1 MAFQKSAQWLAARL
15 LLIHNSP
22 PLANG
27 PREIIMF
34 EELPILPPDSILGLA
49 AECRADPNPDK
60 VDLTI
65 GIYMDESGNCPVFN
79 AVRLAQHQLI
89 DEEQTKSYIPPQ
101 GDSSFISGLVELVV
115 GADVLAARA
124 GCVGAVQAP
133 GGCGAVRLGAEV
145 LKASG
150 TKGKVWVSDPT
161 WPVHVPLITSTGLE
175 LAQYR
180 YYDPATHGVDF
191 VAMTED
197 LATAG
202 SGDIVLLH
210 GCCHNPS
217 GADLTPEQ
225 WREIADM
232 AANQGFTP
240 MVDLAYQGFGEGL
253 DADVY
258 GLRYL
263 IEHVPEVVIAASLSK
278 NMGLYRERTGLAIFV
293 GPDTRTAE
301 ATVSQAKAAAR
312 RIYSMPPAHG
322 ALLAGRVLG
331 DPILRTDWETEL
343 TEMCARINGL
353 RSEFQR
359 RLEDATGRDFGFIAK
374 ENGMF
379 SFLGLS
385 EEQAQR
391 VRSERGLY
399 MLNSSRINIA
409 SLNAANMDRVVAAV
423 SSVL

>member
-1 MAFQKSAQWLAARL
+1 
-15 LLIHNSP
+15 
-22 PLANG
+22 
-27 PREIIMF
+27 MF
-34 EELPILPPDSILGLA
+34 EELPLLPPDSILGLA

-79 AVRLAQHQLI
+79 AVRLAQRQLV

-101 GDSSFISGLVELVV
+101 GDPQFIEGLVELVV
-115 GADVLAARA
+115 GSDALGVRS
-124 GCVGAVQAP
+124 GNVGAVQAP

-161 WPVHVPLITSTGLE
+161 WPVHVPLITSSGLE
-175 LAQYR
+175 LGQYR

-197 LATAG
+197 LAAAG
-202 SGDIVLLH
+202 AGDIVLLH

-225 WREIADM
+225 WREIAGM
-232 AANQGFTP
+232 AASQGFTP

-253 DADVY
+253 DTDVY
-258 GLRYL
+258 GLRCL
-263 IEHVPEVVIAASLSK
+263 IEQVPEVVVAASLSK
-278 NMGLYRERTGLAIFV
+278 NMGLYRERTGMAIFV
-293 GPDTRTAE
+293 GPNSRTAE

-322 ALLAGRVLG
+322 ALLAGRVLS
-331 DPILRTDWETEL
+331 DPVLRADWEAEL
-343 TEMCARINGL
+343 TAMCVRINGL
-353 RSEFQR
+353 RLEFQK
-359 RLEDATGRDFGFIAK
+359 RLENATGRDFGFIAK
-374 ENGMF
+374 EKGMF

-385 EEQAQR
+385 DEQAKQ
-391 VRSERGLY
+391 VRSEHGLY

-409 SLNAANMDRVVAAV
+409 SLNAGNMDRVVAAV
-423 SSVL
+423 TSVL

>member
-1 MAFQKSAQWLAARL
+1 
-15 LLIHNSP
+15 
-22 PLANG
+22 
-27 PREIIMF
+27 MF
-34 EELPILPPDSILGLA
+34 EELPLLPPDSILGLA

-79 AVRLAQHQLI
+79 AVRLAQRQLV

-101 GDSSFISGLVELVV
+101 GDPQFIEGLVELVV
-115 GADVLAARA
+115 GSDALGVRS
-124 GCVGAVQAP
+124 GNVGAVQAP

-161 WPVHVPLITSTGLE
+161 WPVHVPLITSSGLE
-175 LAQYR
+175 LGQYR

-197 LATAG
+197 LAAAG
-202 SGDIVLLH
+202 AGDIVLLH

-225 WREIADM
+225 WREIAGM
-232 AANQGFTP
+232 AASQGFTP

-253 DADVY
+253 DTDVY
-258 GLRYL
+258 GLRCL
-263 IEHVPEVVIAASLSK
+263 IEQVPEVVVAASLSK
-278 NMGLYRERTGLAIFV
+278 NMGLYRERTGMAIFV
-293 GPDTRTAE
+293 GPNSRTAE

-331 DPILRTDWETEL
+331 DPVLRADWEAEL
-343 TEMCARINGL
+343 TAMCVRINGL
-353 RSEFQR
+353 RLEFQK
-359 RLEDATGRDFGFIAK
+359 RLENATGRDFGFIAK
-374 ENGMF
+374 EKGMF
-379 SFLGLS
+379 SFLGPS
-385 EEQAQR
+385 EEQAKQ
-391 VRSERGLY
+391 VRSEHGLY

-409 SLNAANMDRVVAAV
+409 SLNAGNMDRVVAAV
-423 SSVL
+423 TSVL

>member
-1 MAFQKSAQWLAARL
+1 
-15 LLIHNSP
+15 
-22 PLANG
+22 
-27 PREIIMF
+27 
-34 EELPILPPDSILGLA
+34 
-49 AECRADPNPDK
+49 
-60 VDLTI
+60 
-65 GIYMDESGNCPVFN
+65 
-79 AVRLAQHQLI
+79 
-89 DEEQTKSYIPPQ
+89 
-101 GDSSFISGLVELVV
+101 
-115 GADVLAARA
+115 
-124 GCVGAVQAP
+124 
-133 GGCGAVRLGAEV
+133 
-145 LKASG
+145 
-150 TKGKVWVSDPT
+150 
-161 WPVHVPLITSTGLE
+161 
-175 LAQYR
+175 
-180 YYDPATHGVDF
+180 
-191 VAMTED
+191 
-197 LATAG
+197 
-202 SGDIVLLH
+202 LLH

-225 WREIADM
+225 WREIAAM
-232 AANQGFTP
+232 AASQGFTP

-322 ALLAGRVLG
+322 ALLAGRVLS

-343 TEMCARINGL
+343 TGMCARINGL

-359 RLEDATGRDFGFIAK
+359 RLEDTTGRDFGFIAK

-409 SLNAANMDRVVAAV
+409 SLNATNMDRVVAAV
-423 SSVL
+423 TSVL